1 MRLSLSQ
8 GLNYPEIDTLDD
20 DYFAYWTQLNQSDER
35 VRFVAI
41 LNIADEE
48 REELLPWLHYAVQ
61 HDPAELVRLEAAKR
75 LEGWEDED
83 SIKALVTALYD
94 DSEHVVDTSTQSLSE
109 AKQSQSADVLGQ
121 FLDQP
126 QISVKIAILRALK
139 PLRAVQLY
147 TQIEAHPAHEN
158 PLVRRE
164 AVSALSW
171 LQQPQGIDVLA
182 KIVEKETDVETR
194 RIATGGL
201 AYAKQATPIVQQA
214 LQVALV
220 ADDWQ
225 LRVESALT
233 IRRLK
238 LVALEQILIDSLQDN
253 YWQVRIATVRSL
265 GLIQSQHAFEELAL
279 NFNFEISNLKKEVAL
294 ALGEIGGDQA
304 EQLLNQHAEDPDPEV
319 RKAIRISLN
328 QIQDKQI

>member
-1 MRLSLSQ
+1 M
-8 GLNYPEIDTLDD
+8 
-20 DYFAYWTQLNQSDER
+20 
-35 VRFVAI
+35 
-41 LNIADEE
+41 
-48 REELLPWLHYAVQ
+48 
-61 HDPAELVRLEAAKR
+61 
-75 LEGWEDED
+75 
-83 SIKALVTALYD
+83 
-94 DSEHVVDTSTQSLSE
+94 
-109 AKQSQSADVLGQ
+109 
-121 FLDQP
+121 
-126 QISVKIAILRALK
+126 
-139 PLRAVQLY
+139 
-147 TQIEAHPAHEN
+147 
-158 PLVRRE
+158 
-164 AVSALSW
+164 
-171 LQQPQGIDVLA
+171 
-182 KIVEKETDVETR
+182 ETR

-233 IRRLK
+233 IGRLK

-279 NFNFEISNLKKEVAL
+279 NFNFEISSLRKEVAL

-304 EQLLNQHAEDPDPEV
+304 EHLLNQHAEDPDPEV

>member
-75 LEGWEDED
+75 LEGWEDEA

-94 DSEHVVDTSTQSLSE
+94 DSAHVVDTATQSLSE
-109 AKQSQSADVLGQ
+109 VKQSQSTDVLWQ

-126 QISVKIAILRALK
+126 QVTVKTAILRALK

-147 TQIEAHPAHEN
+147 THIEAHTAHEN
-158 PLVRRE
+158 PLIRRE
-164 AVSALSW
+164 AVSALIW
-171 LQQPQGIDVLA
+171 LQQPQGIAVLA

-201 AYAKQATPIVQQA
+201 AYAKQVTPIVQQA
-214 LQVALV
+214 LQAALV

-225 LRVESALT
+225 LRIESALT
-233 IRRLK
+233 IGRLK

-253 YWQVRIATVRSL
+253 YWQVCIATV
-265 GLIQSQHAFEELAL
+265 
-279 NFNFEISNLKKEVAL
+279 
-294 ALGEIGGDQA
+294 
-304 EQLLNQHAEDPDPEV
+304 
-319 RKAIRISLN
+319 
-328 QIQDKQI
+328 